1 MIISDQADAML
12 DGARARAAELGLSN
26 VEFQVLGAEWID
38 LPLASV
44 DAVLCRWGYMLL
56 ADPAAALAE
65 TPRAAPRRAR
75 RAGGVGRRSST
86 TRGRCCPSLELIE
99 RGLTTPP
106 APGTPG
112 PFSLGEPG
120 RVRELLE
127 QAGFAEIDVQALEI
141 EQRHPSFEVF
151 WETTLDLARAF
162 HDAVLSRPE
171 GEIAEIRAGL
181 GSRLA
186 PTPAPDG
193 RARDPRA
200 HARRLRERR
209 RPGPPAIEDGRDS
222 LRALMLYDDDADL
235 HLLDGKTV
243 AIIGYGSQGHAHALN
258 LKDSGVKVVV
268 GLREDSASVAQ
279 AREHGLEVLSVV
291 EAASRGDLVMM
302 LVPDELHREVWENE
316 VRDGIA
322 EGNMLLFGHGFSIH
336 YKEVEPPPGV
346 DVAMVAPKGPG
357 HLVRRQFTEGSGVP
371 GLIAVEQDATG
382 NARALALAYAK
393 GIGCT
398 RGGVIE
404 TTFKDETETDLFGE
418 QAVLCGGASELVQAG
433 FQTLVEAGYDPEMA
447 YFECLHELK
456 LIADLMYEKGLAG
469 MRYSISNTA
478 EYGDYTRGKRVITE
492 ETRAEMRQILAEI
505 QSGDFAR
512 EWIAENRAGQ
522 ESFKRM
528 RAEQA
533 DTQVEHVGG
542 ELRSHMD
549 WIKPAF

>member
-1 MIISDQADAML
+1 MI
-12 DGARARAAELGLSN
+12 
-26 VEFQVLGAEWID
+26 
-38 LPLASV
+38 
-44 DAVLCRWGYMLL
+44 
-56 ADPAAALAE
+56 
-65 TPRAAPRRAR
+65 
-75 RAGGVGRRSST
+75 
-86 TRGRCCPSLELIE
+86 
-99 RGLTTPP
+99 
-106 APGTPG
+106 
-112 PFSLGEPG
+112 
-120 RVRELLE
+120 
-127 QAGFAEIDVQALEI
+127 
-141 EQRHPSFEVF
+141 
-151 WETTLDLARAF
+151 
-162 HDAVLSRPE
+162 
-171 GEIAEIRAGL
+171 
-181 GSRLA
+181 
-186 PTPAPDG
+186 
-193 RARDPRA
+193 
-200 HARRLRERR
+200 
-209 RPGPPAIEDGRDS
+209 
-222 LRALMLYDDDADL
+222 YDDEADL
-235 HLLDGKTV
+235 SLLDGKTV

-258 LKDSGVKVVV
+258 LKDSGVDVVV
-268 GLREDSASVAQ
+268 GLREDSSSVAQ
-279 AREHGLEVLSVV
+279 AGELGLEVLPVV
-291 EAASRGDLVMM
+291 EASSRGDVVMM
-302 LVPDELHREVWENE
+302 LVPDELHRQVWEND
-316 VRDGIA
+316 VRDGVA
-322 EGNMLLFGHGFSIH
+322 EGNLLLFGHGFSIH
-336 YKEVEPPPGV
+336 YGEVTPPAGI
-346 DVAMVAPKGPG
+346 DVGMVAPKGPG

-382 NARALALAYAK
+382 TARAVTLAYAK

-492 ETRAEMRQILAEI
+492 ETRAAMRKILAEI

-533 DTQVEHVGG
+533 DTQVETVGS

-549 WIKPAF
+549 WIKPSF